1 LVVLV
6 GCHRSANK
14 GQVMTNSSPRRIR
27 AFTHAGS
34 TLLFT
39 AAVLGATVLGAT
51 AATANA
57 NPNNQNEFDV
67 GAYDDC
73 MAKTLRVPDV
83 CCLDAGGTPAGDPN
97 DVDSEGNTKCYAP
110 TEDGSPGTPQRSSP
124 APRPPVGATAIL
136 PPGMTGIQ

>member
-1 LVVLV
+1 MNVIAVTRLRQLLPATLVAAAIALGNTAL
-6 GCHRSANK
+6 GC
-14 GQVMTNSSPRRIR
+14 V
-27 AFTHAGS
+27 
-34 TLLFT
+34 
-39 AAVLGATVLGAT
+39 V
-51 AATANA
+51 TANA

-73 MAKTLRVPDV
+73 MAKTLRNPDV

-124 APRPPVGATAIL
+124 APRPPVGATVIL
-136 PPGMTGIQ
+136 PPGVNPRAVQ